1 MRIIVTGGAGFIGSH
16 IVESYVAAGHDVV
29 VVDSLWSKG
38 GGRREN
44 VPERA
49 NFVHLDIREP
59 ELERIFR
66 EFQPEIVSHHAAQH
80 SVAVGSRDPKY
91 DADVNVIGLLNVLE
105 SAVKARVRKV
115 IFASSAATY
124 GDIDA
129 LPFDETTPQRP
140 LSPYGITKMVSEHY
154 LRFFK
159 SDHGLDYTVLRYG
172 NVYGP
177 RQDPNGEAGV
187 VAIFINKFLAGAGVR
202 IDWDGEQ
209 TRDYVFVEDVAAVNV
224 RALEGGSGGTYV
236 IGTGERTSVNAIYEA
251 IAAATGFEAPIERA
265 PRRPGDAR
273 DVLFR
278 PALAAAELGWKPS
291 TSLQAG
297 IEKTVEYF
305 RRRLAA

>member
-1 MRIIVTGGAGFIGSH
+1 
-16 IVESYVAAGHDVV
+16 
-29 VVDSLWSKG
+29 
-38 GGRREN
+38 
-44 VPERA
+44 
-49 NFVHLDIREP
+49 
-59 ELERIFR
+59 
-66 EFQPEIVSHHAAQH
+66 
-80 SVAVGSRDPKY
+80 
-91 DADVNVIGLLNVLE
+91 
-105 SAVKARVRKV
+105 
-115 IFASSAATY
+115 
-124 GDIDA
+124 
-129 LPFDETTPQRP
+129 
-140 LSPYGITKMVSEHY
+140 MVSEHY